1 MSKVTWLEMVDTR
14 HRPRQA
20 ACPEPGPHHRA
31 DGSSSCQP
39 GPAACAR
46 AWRARAQAWVWFT
59 WIPCDTDS
67 WQPPEPGHPRYRRC
81 SETPWAR
88 GMFSKEFHYTQP
100 FAKVLPPRTLKN
112 NLALEAKWPG
122 TSGRQ
127 ALGPRPVWGLR
138 RWTGRSTRLLLSRAG
153 WGGGLATQAC
163 SRDGK
168 LRESLTVSTSKCQ
181 RT

>member
-1 MSKVTWLEMVDTR
+1 MSKVTWLEIVDTR

-39 GPAACAR
+39 GPAACAG
-46 AWRARAQAWVWFT
+46 AWRAWAYAWVWFT
-59 WIPCDTDS
+59 WMPCDTDS
-67 WQPPEPGHPRYRRC
+67 WQAPEPGHPRYRRC

-88 GMFSKEFHYTQP
+88 GMLPKEFHYTQH
-100 FAKVLPPRTLKN
+100 LPRYCLQGLWKITWLLRPNGCAHQEDR
-112 NLALEAKWPG
+112 
-122 TSGRQ
+122 R
-127 ALGPRPVWGLR
+127 LGPGQFGAWEGERVTAPDCCCHVLDR
-138 RWTGRSTRLLLSRAG
+138 V
-153 WGGGLATQAC
+153 ATQAY

-168 LRESLTVSTSKCQ
+168 LRESLTVSTGKCQ